1 MASRRRG
8 VRRQG
13 VSQLRGRCA
22 RWRGANRAHASSRRT
37 KRRWRANEQAV
48 LFQRRGPHGPIHA
61 PRAGAVGVLETAGR
75 EGQMKRSILGLVC
88 CILPLA
94 AQVRKLH
101 TRDMTRL
108 SQVQVAD
115 YLKRSDII
123 FIPVG
128 AVETNGIMP
137 SDRDYVAPLAYAM
150 TMAEELDALY
160 MPGLIWSYP
169 GTTMIAQATVNI
181 SPTQGVEFLRATAQS
196 LLHQGFRRQVYISSG
211 QGPAPLTGGTLAREF
226 FDQYHVPILYIDMD
240 VYLPRLKLDAEAR
253 SRVLYGAHYVTGR
266 LIDLPLKG
274 DYGEAESKATGPI
287 PENTGLAGL
296 GKLGYTG
303 SLALGSWV
311 PDVMAHGGGREPA
324 LAANA
329 AEREEWGKQ
338 GQAQMIAIVKKM
350 NLREA
355 MEDLKKHDD
364 FTNKVLVPKYGSI
377 LPGVH

>member
-1 MASRRRG
+1 
-8 VRRQG
+8 
-13 VSQLRGRCA
+13 
-22 RWRGANRAHASSRRT
+22 
-37 KRRWRANEQAV
+37 
-48 LFQRRGPHGPIHA
+48 
-61 PRAGAVGVLETAGR
+61 
-75 EGQMKRSILGLVC
+75 MKRIILGLLC
-88 CILPLA
+88 CLVPLS

-137 SDRDYVAPLAYAM
+137 SDRDYVSPLAYAM

-211 QGPAPLTGGTLAREF
+211 QGPAPLTAGTLVREF
-226 FDQYHVPILYIDMD
+226 YDVEHVPILYIDMD
-240 VYLPRLKLDAEAR
+240 TFLPKLKLAADAR
-253 SRVLYGAHYVTGR
+253 SKALYGAHYITGR
-266 LIDLPLKG
+266 ILDIPLKG
-274 DYGEAESKATGPI
+274 DYGEVESHAAGPI

-303 SLALGSWV
+303 SLSLGSWV

-324 LAANA
+324 LPATS

-338 GQAQMIAIVKKM
+338 GAAQIVAIVKQMK
-350 NLREA
+350 LQEA
-355 MEDLKKHDD
+355 MADLKQHDEY
-364 FTNKVLVPKYGSI
+364 TNKVLMPKFGKIVPNK
-377 LPGVH
+377 